1 MAIKWK
7 ALRKSNSKIDFN
19 FKGQSKIEITKQYG
33 EQKVAEWRRSF
44 DISPPPVDKNDDRN
58 PSKDRRYNCMN
69 PKDLPSSENQNDLI
83 KRIEPLWK

>member
-1 MAIKWK
+1 MATKRK

-44 DISPPPVDKNDDRN
+44 DISPPSVDKNDDRH
-58 PSKDRRYNCMN
+58 PSKDRRYNCID
-69 PKDLPSSENQNDLI
+69 PKDLPSSENQNDLV